1 MIDMRSIIEEGY
13 AMHAFHATSLPPER
27 VISPPFLDKTFL
39 PVIALSMTSAG
50 TETTLL
56 VLTHPLY

>member
-1 MIDMRSIIEEGY
+1 MDIRSIIEEGD
-13 AMHAFHATSLPPER
+13 AMHIFHAISLPHAW
-27 VISPPFLDKTFL
+27 VVSPPFLAQSFL